1 MPCCHDNHNTVIE
14 LAMQRRAA
22 FSWAGQKAMRSLGSR
37 SLRSRDALHL
47 SSNCERSEL
56 SGLFNARIFYIYTCI
71 YNYVYIFQAVRR
83 AVNVLNVSTCI

>member
-22 FSWAGQKAMRSLGSR
+22 FSWAGQKAMRSLRSR

-47 SSNCERSEL
+47 SSIYCERSEL
-56 SGLFNARIFYIYTCI
+56 SSLFNGTDFFYIYMFI
-71 YNYVYIFQAVRR
+71 IIFQAVRR